1 MEAILLEKSSPQKML
16 IRFSAVRWSRAHR
29 SLETHKAGLS
39 TANYRTSNTNTKIQ
53 IHRCKYTNAN
63 TQIQTTNMQRSRA
76 QRSLETHKASPESII
91 EPQQTKGAHHMI
103 SIWSEN

>member
-39 TANYRTSNTNTKIQ
+39 TANYRASNTNTKKQ

-63 TQIQTTNMQRSRA
+63 TQMQIHKCKYTN
-76 QRSLETHKASPESII
+76 
-91 EPQQTKGAHHMI
+91 TKYKYAEVK
-103 SIWSEN
+103 SSEIFRDP